1 MSDSLPPYGL
11 YSPRN
16 SPGQNAGVVA
26 FPFSRASSQPRDWT
40 EVSPIAGGF
49 FLPAEPQGKPKNTG
63 VGSLPLLQGIFPT
76 QRLNSG
82 LPHYRWIFYQLSHK
96 GSPWI
101 MEWVF
106 DPFSSRSSQC
116 RNWTRFS
123 CIAGRLFTNWAK
135 KEAPKI
141 SLACNKKVLLFGIQ
155 TRAFSMSP
163 KFHEISIPVSEITFL
178 TYLIK

>member
-1 MSDSLPPYGL
+1 MQVAQSCPTLCHPMNYKVNGIFQARIL
-11 YSPRN
+11 EW
-16 SPGQNAGVVA
+16 VA
-26 FPFSRASSQPRDWT
+26 F
-40 EVSPIAGGF
+40 
-49 FLPAEPQGKPKNTG
+49 
-63 VGSLPLLQGIFPT
+63 LQGIFPT

-135 KEAPKI
+135 KEAPI
-141 SLACNKKVLLFGIQ
+141 RTYMSIITLNMNSLIAPIKRHRLAEWIQKQESYICCLQEIHIKLKTHTDWRWRDGKKKSTMQI
-155 TRAFSMSP
+155 
-163 KFHEISIPVSEITFL
+163 EIKRKLE
-178 TYLIK
+178 